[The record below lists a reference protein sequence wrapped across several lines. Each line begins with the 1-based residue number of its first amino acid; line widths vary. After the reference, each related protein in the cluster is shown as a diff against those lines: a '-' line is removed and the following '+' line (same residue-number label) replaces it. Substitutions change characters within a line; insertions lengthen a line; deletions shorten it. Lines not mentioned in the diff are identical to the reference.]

1 VPDRF
6 DRDQVGATLFFMQK
20 TTVGSIEL
28 VALIDMVAAYPATTV
43 YPKVSDFGDFER
55 YLDSDGSVGLNF
67 ASFLVRDG
75 ATLLLVDTGWG
86 PEHNG
91 QLLKEIAEAG
101 VKPAEVTH
109 VLFTHLHGDH
119 TGWNIDRESGKPIF
133 SSARY
138 LVPQADWDHYYD
150 GSTPVLPARS
160 ATSFERDV
168 RPLEAMGVMELFSG
182 ETTISP
188 GLTTLATPGH
198 TPGHTSVVI
207 TSNGERGIV
216 LGDAVITPIDAER
229 LDFETSFD
237 WDPGIAVATRKKL
250 VKQLIED
257 GSLVGASHLP
267 VPGLGRFVRTESGQ
281 RWQGI

>member
-1 VPDRF
+1 
-6 DRDQVGATLFFMQK
+6 MQK
-20 TTVGSIEL
+20 TTVGSVEM
-28 VALIDMVAAYPATTV
+28 VALIDMVAAYPAPNV
-43 YPKVSDFGDFER
+43 YPKVANFEEFER
-55 YLDSDGSVGLNF
+55 YLDSDGSIALNF

-75 ATLLLVDTGWG
+75 STLLLVDTGWG

-91 QLLKEIAEAG
+91 QLLKEISAAG
-101 VKPAEVTH
+101 VKPADVTH

-138 LVPQADWDHYYD
+138 LVPQLDWDHYYD
-150 GSTPVLPARS
+150 GTTPVLPARS
-160 ATSFERDV
+160 ASSFVRDV
-168 RPLEAMGVMELFSG
+168 RPLEEFGVMDLFSG

-188 GLTTLATPGH
+188 SLTTIPTPGH
-198 TPGHTSVVI
+198 TPGHTSVLI
-207 TSNGERGIV
+207 SSNGERGIV

-237 WDPGIAVATRKKL
+237 WDAGMAVTTRKKL
-250 VKQLIED
+250 VKQLIDD

-267 VPGLGRFVRTESGQ
+267 VPGLGHFVRTETGQ
-281 RWQGI
+281 RWQGV